1 MEIEE
6 LYLTGNKLEINKN
19 QLVKIILNKFK
30 RK

>member
-6 LYLTGNKLEINKN
+6 LYLSGNELEINKN

>member
-6 LYLTGNKLEINKN
+6 LYLSGNKLEINKN